1 MKPEGDLVRV
11 ESNKYIDLSQ
21 IKLNKNGTKNWMG
34 SMGAH
39 LDFIY
44 EDIQG
49 TLILEEYDVIT
60 HKIKVKYKDRYYY
73 FSTDKLLNCKLG
85 DILKKRTREF
95 KINIGQT
102 FKDEK
107 RDLTI
112 IDREYRKSP
121 YNKNT
126 QLKYYK

>member
-34 SMGAH
+34 SMGTH

-85 DILKKRTREF
+85 DILKKR
-95 KINIGQT
+95 KIT
-102 FKDEK
+102 MD
-107 RDLTI
+107 
-112 IDREYRKSP
+112 
-121 YNKNT
+121 
-126 QLKYYK
+126 

>member
-34 SMGAH
+34 SMGTH

-49 TLILEEYDVIT
+49 TLILEEYE
-60 HKIKVKYKDRYYY
+60 
-73 FSTDKLLNCKLG
+73 
-85 DILKKRTREF
+85 RE
-95 KINIGQT
+95 
-102 FKDEK
+102 
-107 RDLTI
+107 
-112 IDREYRKSP
+112 EYRRQEYENLASK
-121 YNKNT
+121 
-126 QLKYYK
+126 